1 MTLNLLAICRQNFMR
16 GIMLLTRVKLTS
28 DRMLSRNKAITVL
41 RMSYKIFYMKERE
54 ERWLSPSDQFITN
67 AAEA

>member
-1 MTLNLLAICRQNFMR
+1 MR
-16 GIMLLTRVKLTS
+16 GIMLLTRVKQTS

-41 RMSYKIFYMKERE
+41 RMNYKIFYMKERE